1 MSTEFDPLVI
11 IPQRAS
17 WRTYDG
23 SVLADEPA
31 EKLRASLA
39 DLPPTP
45 FGNRVTVDL
54 LTDFD
59 AKSRGVEKLGTY
71 GMIRGARNYLV
82 GRVAEADRAFEDF
95 GFAFEWSIL
104 QATHLGLGTCWLG
117 GTLKRGAF
125 AKAVGAERSDIIP
138 AVSPVGKA
146 KPKRRMVDRVVRWS
160 AGSARRKDPS
170 ELFFSGSFAKP
181 AGPNEQG
188 SYARVLELLR
198 LAPSASNKQ
207 PWRVLV
213 SSGAG
218 RFDLYLHRSKGYHRF
233 TSVDLQ
239 RIDMGIAMCHF
250 QLAAQA
256 LDLPGSWTADPSP
269 DSPALPERTEF
280 VASWLPA

>member
-23 SVLADEPA
+23 SVLASEQA
-31 EKLRASLA
+31 EGLRARLA
-39 DLPPTP
+39 DLPPAP
-45 FGNRVTVDL
+45 FGNRVGVDL

-59 AKSRGVEKLGTY
+59 AKSRGVDKLGTY
-71 GMIRGARNYLV
+71 GMIRGARNFLV
-82 GRVAEADRAFEDF
+82 GRVADGDRALEDF
-95 GFAFEWSIL
+95 GFIFEWTIL
-104 QATHLGLGTCWLG
+104 QATQLGLGTCWLG
-117 GTLKRGAF
+117 GTLKRGTF
-125 AKAVGAERSDIIP
+125 AKAVGADRAEIIP

-146 KPKRRMVDRVVRWS
+146 KPKRRMVDRLVRWG
-160 AGSARRKDPS
+160 AGSTRRKDPA
-170 ELFFSGSFAKP
+170 ELFFTDSFAKP
-181 AGPNEQG
+181 AGPDDQG

-213 SSGAG
+213 SPGAG
-218 RFDLYLHRSKGYHRF
+218 RLDLYLQRTKGYTRF
-233 TSVDLQ
+233 TSVDMQ

-256 LDLPGSWTADPSP
+256 LDLPGSWVSDPP
-269 DSPALPERTEF
+269 ALPALPERTEF
-280 VASWLPA
+280 VVSWQPA